1 MRYDSKIDEIYQKAR
16 KINALLSHPSTPTH
30 EAATAAIHLQR
41 MITKYGLIEEKIN
54 VEEFKPKFGES
65 ILWSGNNIRIWKRI
79 LAQGIA
85 EALLCAIII
94 RTMNPPRRL
103 TKIIIMG
110 TGYHREL
117 ACWLFQTLQDVAH
130 RNLLNAE
137 DNHGILSNDEYLK
150 GFAYGL
156 AIAVREALR
165 EPDPDQQTATGTELI
180 VSGLRHYI
188 KVELGIEEKRERV
201 RVNKHSRDLLLGFNE
216 GKRTPI
222 HRPLEQQSAPL

>member
-1 MRYDSKIDEIYQKAR
+1 MKYDSQIDEIYQKAR
-16 KINALLSHPSTPTH
+16 KINALLSHPSTPAH

-41 MITKYGLIEEKIN
+41 MITKYGLNEEKIR
-54 VEEFKPKFGES
+54 EKESKQKFGES
-65 ILWSGNNIRIWKRI
+65 ILCSGNNIRIWKRI

-94 RTMNPPRRL
+94 RTTNPRSRL
-103 TKIIIMG
+103 TKLIIMG
-110 TGYHREL
+110 TSYHREL

-130 RNLLNAE
+130 RNLLSAQH
-137 DNHGILSNDEYLK
+137 NHGVLSNDEYLK

-165 EPDPDQQTATGTELI
+165 EPDPDPETATGTELI

-188 KVELGIEEKRERV
+188 EVELGIVKKRERPKI
-201 RVNKHSRDLLLGFNE
+201 NMHSRDLLTGYND
-216 GKRTPI
+216 GKKAPI
-222 HRPLEQQSAPL
+222 HRPIEQQNAPL